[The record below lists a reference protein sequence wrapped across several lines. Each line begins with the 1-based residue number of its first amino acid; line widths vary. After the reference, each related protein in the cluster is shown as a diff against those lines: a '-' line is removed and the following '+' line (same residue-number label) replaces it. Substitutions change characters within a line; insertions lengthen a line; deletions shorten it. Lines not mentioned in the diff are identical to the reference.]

1 MTVQVLPSKNL
12 LYIPPKLYN
21 IWLQAS
27 SNYFFHCYHITQ
39 NIIIEECIVQYRAEV
54 DRGMQNVACFVTDE
68 NMRDSYILS
77 FFITVSFGDRVTKK
91 FPC

>member
-1 MTVQVLPSKNL
+1 M
-12 LYIPPKLYN
+12 
-21 IWLQAS
+21 
-27 SNYFFHCYHITQ
+27 
-39 NIIIEECIVQYRAEV
+39 IEECIVQYRAEV

-68 NMRDSYILS
+68 HMRDSYILS